1 MLELE
6 CTDNPSPPR
15 WQRRERRTRT
25 RSVRTAMPT
34 SLQLRREKLC
44 HDAKVNLM
52 TSLFTALPSFNQ
64 AHLCEVLGIQEAKI
78 GGAAVQ
84 G

>member
-1 MLELE
+1 
-6 CTDNPSPPR
+6 
-15 WQRRERRTRT
+15 
-25 RSVRTAMPT
+25 MPT